1 MKVIVIKY
9 IYRIII
15 RFLIGIDW
23 SAIRHSEAP
32 IIPVDVELMDTSNFS
47 KESKPLD
54 YDLIPNFGQDEILTN
69 EGQNE
74 MKIARTLLS
83 HTNFDLKRVDLLFE
97 QNMKVSKQFD
107 LETKALDEKILKE
120 DEELNKLNSFFK
132 QEYGEEEEDE
142 ENVDA
147 DGDSVNEYTYNL

>member
-1 MKVIVIKY
+1 MKVIVLY
-9 IYRIII
+9 INYTKVC
-15 RFLIGIDW
+15 IGVDW
-23 SAIRHSEAP
+23 SAIRHSVAP
-32 IIPVDVELMDTSNFS
+32 IMPVDVDIMDTSNFS

-74 MKIARTLLS
+74 MKIARHLLS
-83 HTNFDLKRVDLLFE
+83 NTNFDLKRVDLLFE

-120 DEELNKLNSFFK
+120 DEELNKLNNFFRR
-132 QEYGEEEEDE
+132 EYGEEEEDE
-142 ENVDA
+142 EE
-147 DGDSVNEYTYNL
+147 NEAAIEEGSSRIYL

>member
-1 MKVIVIKY
+1 MP
-9 IYRIII
+9 
-15 RFLIGIDW
+15 LD
-23 SAIRHSEAP
+23 
-32 IIPVDVELMDTSNFS
+32 VDLMDTSNFA

-54 YDLIPNFGQDEILTN
+54 YDMIPNFGQDEILTN

-74 MKIARTLLS
+74 MKIARNLLS

-120 DEELNKLNSFFK
+120 DEELSKLNSFFRR
-132 QEYGEEEEDE
+132 EYGEEEEDE
-142 ENVDA
+142 EEDEA
-147 DGDSVNEYTYNL
+147 DGEDSPRVYL